1 MGAGQRHDQVS
12 ARHSFLFWNVAHGT
26 EAAIWVM
33 VELLKVFRDRMIPQN
48 PWTAQPLALAL
59 LGVTGGTLF
68 ELELLPAAR
77 ISFVAAFILAVA
89 LLHGWRT
96 SAALAV
102 VALVIG
108 SLAGH
113 AAGPSSLELIFAV
126 ASGAVLRSSASC
138 MPAVALLLIPKLMLC
153 AWAICFG
160 VAPDPW
166 LTTTVAL
173 TESMS
178 NIALAIGC
186 MVLLPRFEAHQPTRA
201 RVNTGHLMFLLI
213 AGSAVFT
220 VIGLLVMLQPSPLNS
235 SIWPQVCVLLISA
248 LFIARAATL
257 YAETLLQG
265 VQRWIL
271 HDTAASP
278 RLLPS
283 SLEEGATRIL
293 RESDRLRRSLD
304 DRCNELKAAARQI
317 ERLTRLV
324 ETSLRLLEQCLQRL
338 RQSERTFQIVRTRYR
353 ILMHYCTDIALFVT
367 GDGRIES
374 ASRSIVRLLGYDPAA
389 VRGQP
394 LTLLIPQGPGF
405 EHPLGS
411 MARAAAS
418 RVPLRTT
425 LRTAAGRKVDT
436 YVQICRYAQ
445 HDGDHYAIRVRDPT
459 NEYPAA
465 TPSPRTQGH
474 LEHARS
480 RDLFIA
486 TMSHELRTPLHG
498 LLATLEMMRTES
510 QSSPELQRHLSVAR
524 LSARSLLKIAN
535 DILDLTRIDSGH
547 FTLQHE
553 VFSLQRLLQEAV
565 ESFSAQADSL
575 RLNLS
580 LQVADGLPPS
590 FIGDPLRVKQIINN
604 LVSNAL
610 KFTKRGGVDLSVM
623 YDGRQITIDV
633 IDSGDGVPVDKRD
646 SIFDP
651 FVRADSARCAHTG
664 AGLGLP
670 ISRRLAQAMSG
681 DLVLLRSSKEGSAF
695 RLTLQLEASRQSP
708 RDEQTQR
715 IFRNPRGRILVIED
729 DSTNRFVAEALLTGL
744 RCPVTLVDNGLE
756 AIRLHSE
763 RQFDLIL
770 MDCRMPDMDGYET
783 TRRLRALPQRRVPI
797 IAMTASAMTEDRI
810 RCLEAGMDDFLP
822 KPFGRAALHDM
833 LCKWLR
839 RDSLRSD
846 AAASAA
852 HAMPDL
858 DTKVFEELSRSV
870 HHERTPLLRIC
881 ESFVESA
888 ATLPALLNA
897 GTGDVAAIKGR
908 LHILLGSAGTV
919 GARRVEHLARHLQT
933 LLASGE
939 DIDLASSAGAVEQAI
954 ADFQRE
960 FYRRLEQNA
969 LCETAQVA
977 RR

>member
-1 MGAGQRHDQVS
+1 
-12 ARHSFLFWNVAHGT
+12 
-26 EAAIWVM
+26 M

-68 ELELLPAAR
+68 EIELLPAAR
-77 ISFVAAFILAVA
+77 ISFVSAFILAVA
-89 LLHGWRT
+89 VLHGWRA

-108 SLAGH
+108 SFAGH
-113 AAGPSSLELIFAV
+113 DAGPSSLELIFAV

-138 MPAVALLLIPKLMLC
+138 IPVVALLLIPKLILW
-153 AWAICFG
+153 AWAIYFG

-166 LTTTVAL
+166 RTSAVAL
-173 TESMS
+173 TEVMS
-178 NIALAIGC
+178 NIALAIC
-186 MVLLPRFEAHQPTRA
+186 CLVLLPRFEARQPTRA
-201 RVNTGHLMFLLI
+201 RLNTGHLMFLLI

-220 VIGLLVMLQPSPLNS
+220 VIGMLVTLQPSPLNS
-235 SIWPQVCVLLISA
+235 SIWPQVCVLLIGA
-248 LFIARAATL
+248 LLITHAATR
-257 YAETLLQG
+257 YAEALLQG
-265 VQRWIL
+265 VLRWIL
-271 HDTAASP
+271 RDTAASP
-278 RLLPS
+278 RLLS
-283 SLEEGATRIL
+283 GELEEVATKVL
-293 RESDRLRRSLD
+293 RERDRLRRRLD
-304 DRCNELKAAARQI
+304 DRCDELGTATRQL

-324 ETSLRLLEQCLQRL
+324 ETSLRLLEPCLQRL

-367 GDGRIES
+367 ADGRIDS
-374 ASRSIVRLLGYDPAA
+374 ASRSIMRSLGYDPAA
-389 VRGQP
+389 VRGRP
-394 LTLLIPQGPGF
+394 LTLLIPQGPAF

-411 MARAAAS
+411 MAKAAAS
-418 RVPLRTT
+418 RTPLRTT
-425 LRTAAGRKVDT
+425 LRTAAGRHVET
-436 YVQICRYAQ
+436 YVQVCRFAQ
-445 HDGDHYAIRVRDPT
+445 HDGDHYAIRVRDPSS
-459 NEYPAA
+459 NYPAA
-465 TPSPRTQGH
+465 PAHPRTQGH

-510 QSSPELQRHLSVAR
+510 QSCPELQRHLSVAR

-610 KFTKRGGVDLSVM
+610 KFTKRGDVDLSVM
-623 YDGRQITIDV
+623 YDGQRITIDV
-633 IDSGDGVPVDKRD
+633 IDSGEGVPLDKRD

-651 FVRADSARCAHTG
+651 FVRADSARSRHSG

-670 ISRRLAQAMSG
+670 ISRRLAQAMGG
-681 DLVLLRSSKEGSAF
+681 DLVLLRSSEEGSAF

-715 IFRNPRGRILVIED
+715 IFRNPRGRILIVED

-839 RDSLRSD
+839 RDGLRSD

-870 HHERTPLLRIC
+870 HHEQTPLLRIC

-888 ATLPALLNA
+888 AKLPALLHG
-897 GTGDVAAIKGR
+897 GTGDVAAIKGQ
-908 LHILLGSAGTV
+908 LHILLGCAGTV
-919 GARRVEHLARHLQT
+919 GARRVEHVARHLQT
-933 LLASGE
+933 LLASG
-939 DIDLASSAGAVEQAI
+939 DNIDLASSAGAVEQAI

-960 FYRRLEQNA
+960 FCRRLEENT
-969 LCETAQVA
+969 LCATAQVA
-977 RR
+977 RG